1 MWFQSS
7 SSGQG
12 RAGERR
18 EGNFGGVGAVRMGEQ
33 NAQLLALVRL
43 SQVLLGSVLET
54 CLSASLRE
62 EKQQSKAKQ
71 KTKTKSGTL
80 ETVERF

>member
-1 MWFQSS
+1 
-7 SSGQG
+7 
-12 RAGERR
+12 
-18 EGNFGGVGAVRMGEQ
+18 MGEQ

-54 CLSASLRE
+54 RLSASLRE